1 MRRGRRR
8 GATPATFPAAAL
20 GKTRRSSAISRLQ
33 GLVRG
38 GVWPGMIT
46 ETCVIHP
53 RLLLGAGRAGAAGST
68 AEAARLDGTRRRARG
83 SAVLGTGEAATVCV
97 CARSTTGSQNR
108 DKARRSAAAEILSW
122 RICGTRGGDSPA
134 KGTPASSTAHRPQ
147 DLAQPKGQ
155 GRVPLTGGLDRTEM
169 CRGGFVGEDQRS
181 RRAALAEKSP
191 GDASGLL
198 DLMIGRGRLR

>member
-1 MRRGRRR
+1 M
-8 GATPATFPAAAL
+8 T
-20 GKTRRSSAISRLQ
+20 
-33 GLVRG
+33 
-38 GVWPGMIT
+38 T

-68 AEAARLDGTRRRARG
+68 AEAARRDGTRRRARR

-97 CARSTTGSQNR
+97 CARSTAGSQNR

-122 RICGTRGGDSPA
+122 WICGTRGGDSSA
-134 KGTPASSTAHRPQ
+134 NGAPASSTAYSPQ
-147 DLAQPKGQ
+147 DLAQQEGQ

-169 CRGGFVGEDQRS
+169 SCGGFVGEDQRS
-181 RRAALAEKSP
+181 RRAALAETSP

-198 DLMIGRGRLR
+198 DLMVGRGRLR

>member
-1 MRRGRRR
+1 M
-8 GATPATFPAAAL
+8 T
-20 GKTRRSSAISRLQ
+20 
-33 GLVRG
+33 
-38 GVWPGMIT
+38 T

-68 AEAARLDGTRRRARG
+68 AEAARRDGTRRRASR
-83 SAVLGTGEAATVCV
+83 SAVLGTGEAAAVCV
-97 CARSTTGSQNR
+97 RARSTTGSQNR
-108 DKARRSAAAEILSW
+108 GKARRSAAAEIPSW
-122 RICGTRGGDSPA
+122 WICGTRGGDSSA
-134 KGTPASSTAHRPQ
+134 NGAPASSTAYSPQ
-147 DLAQPKGQ
+147 DLAQQEGQ

-198 DLMIGRGRLR
+198 D